1 MFYFMLLSSR
11 PPLRFKGNLLTK
23 EVKMK
28 NNLVTF
34 NFNSNQVR
42 TDSDNGQ
49 IWFCLRDLCNVLEL
63 PNITWVTKR
72 LNQKG
77 IRKTKLPTKGGLQE
91 MIFVNEP
98 NMYRTVTNSN
108 KPQAVQFENWIYEEI
123 LPSIRKTGN
132 YLVDKP
138 VVVSEHTRSLPS
150 GKKEIVLSTK
160 AKEEIGGIFKRC
172 VTSAICKSFDNLLA
186 SAEEVNTYKPIS
198 DNDLIRVLYNW
209 YAGRHQD
216 WLKTI
221 QEQNKE
227 LDILRSKLATVKT
240 TVENV

>member
-1 MFYFMLLSSR
+1 M
-11 PPLRFKGNLLTK
+11 NTQIV
-23 EVKMK
+23 E
-28 NNLVTF
+28 F

-77 IRKTKLPTKGGLQE
+77 VRKTKLPTKGGLQE

-108 KPQAVQFENWIYEEI
+108 KPQAVQFENWIYEEV

-132 YLVDKP
+132 YSVNKP
-138 VVVSEHTRSLPS
+138 VVVSEYTRSLPS
-150 GKKEIVLSTK
+150 GKKEIVLSNK
-160 AKEEIGGIFKRC
+160 AKEEIGGITKAVVVKTLDEKLQQYFRSSDKLPDK
-172 VTSAICKSFDNLLA
+172 V
-186 SAEEVNTYKPIS
+186 IS
-198 DNDLIRVLYNW
+198 E
-209 YAGRHQD
+209 AFHQTAD
-216 WLKTI
+216 EI
-221 QEQNKE
+221 QAKKAKE
-227 LDILRSKLATVKT
+227 LKEYRLTDSEAEIIEKIRSANAFNMLNLFMGVSKKLSA
-240 TVENV
+240 